1 MRWIMNHEHQ
11 PQRTGEKLRTNP
23 QGIDPLDPGDVG
35 AHEFC
40 VAATQTW
47 VRMNHNS
54 YNITTSLRR
63 HMNDGEYVYIYD

>member
-1 MRWIMNHEHQ
+1 MNHEHQ

-40 VAATQTW
+40 VAATQT
-47 VRMNHNS
+47 
-54 YNITTSLRR
+54 
-63 HMNDGEYVYIYD
+63 